1 MALHKIKISHQF
13 AISILTV
20 LTVSGICW
28 SLKDYLDYRIVA
40 LILLLVVSVLAV
52 SFKILPV
59 LIAALLSALLL
70 NYIFI
75 EPYMTYEI
83 DNAENALLF
92 FMFVAVALV
101 NAVLTNRLRIQ
112 EKKARIREEKEN
124 TIKLYNTL
132 LNSLSHELKT
142 PISTIIGAIDTLT
155 ENNGSLTKEQ
165 EDDLLA
171 EIDIAGSRLNIQV
184 ENLLNM
190 SRLEAGNLRLK
201 KDWTDINELVFL
213 AIEKVENP
221 ENKQISFEPSEKL
234 PLVLLDSGLVE
245 IVLYSI
251 IHNAI
256 RYTPPFAIVYI
267 TAAYQDDLL
276 KISIEDNGK
285 GIPPEE
291 STRVFEKFY
300 RMPNSG
306 TGGSGLGLS
315 IAKGFVQ
322 AHKGKISLE
331 SSSFGGA
338 AFKISIPVEASYIKN
353 LKNE

>member
-1 MALHKIKISHQF
+1 M
-13 AISILTV
+13 
-20 LTVSGICW
+20 
-28 SLKDYLDYRIVA
+28 
-40 LILLLVVSVLAV
+40 
-52 SFKILPV
+52 
-59 LIAALLSALLL
+59 
-70 NYIFI
+70 
-75 EPYMTYEI
+75 
-83 DNAENALLF
+83 
-92 FMFVAVALV
+92 V

>member
-75 EPYMTYEI
+75 EPYMT
-83 DNAENALLF
+83 
-92 FMFVAVALV
+92 LV